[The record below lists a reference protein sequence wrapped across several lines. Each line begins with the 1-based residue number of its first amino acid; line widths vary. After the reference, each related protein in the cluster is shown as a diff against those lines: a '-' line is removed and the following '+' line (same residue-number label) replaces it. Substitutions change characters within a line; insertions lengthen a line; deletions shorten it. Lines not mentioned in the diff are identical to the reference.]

1 MALGH
6 SLHHSRLVILNHFCV
21 MNAFES
27 PVKVMDY
34 ILLKV
39 THMLAHTLDFLHTVA
54 GESMNSYCPFMN
66 LELKRLWTQYLVFMA
81 LGIRARARSLWGVNP
96 LKRWK

>member
-1 MALGH
+1 
-6 SLHHSRLVILNHFCV
+6 

-27 PVKVMDY
+27 PMKVMDY

-39 THMLAHTLDFLHTVA
+39 THMLAHTQDFLHTVA
-54 GESMNSYCPFMN
+54 GESMNSYSFMN
-66 LELKRLWTQYLVFMA
+66 SLELKRLWTQYLVFMV
-81 LGIRARARSLWGVNP
+81 LSVRARARSSWGVNP